1 MVWCRLVRCGLVWF
15 GVVWYGVVRCGVV
28 RCGASKYAWNNN
40 KLNIISLYFV
50 LLCFSRSFP
59 APVSARSPRVHV
71 CASACV
77 RVGACMCVS
86 VRACVCTRDPLL
98 PVPAAERGKLDPA
111 AATTCVELILERADG
126 TCRGVQAR
134 ARTRALIGLALALA
148 LVRRRRREAAARLK
162 GVGTVKRRTS
172 ATGDLQRTVLTGVVL
187 CGSAGNSTGA
197 GTGAG
202 TAGSAGTVGRAGP
215 EAVGLAAPA
224 RVRWWTRCCDSAAA
238 SNARM
243 ATACS

>member
-1 MVWCRLVRCGLVWF
+1 M
-15 GVVWYGVVRCGVV
+15 
-28 RCGASKYAWNNN
+28 
-40 KLNIISLYFV
+40 
-50 LLCFSRSFP
+50 CFSRSFP

-71 CASACV
+71 CASAFV

-98 PVPAAERGKLDPA
+98 PVPAAERRKLDPA
-111 AATTCVELILERADG
+111 AATTCVDLILESADG
-126 TCRGVQAR
+126 MCRGVQAR
-134 ARTRALIGLALALA
+134 ARTLALIGLALALA
-148 LVRRRRREAAARLK
+148 LALVRRSRREAAARLE

-187 CGSAGNSTGA
+187 EFCGSAGNSTGA
-197 GTGAG
+197 GT
-202 TAGSAGTVGRAGP
+202 AGSAGTGTVGRAGP
-215 EAVGLAAPA
+215 EAVGRAAPA
-224 RVRWWTRCCDSAAA
+224 MVRWWTRCCDSAAA